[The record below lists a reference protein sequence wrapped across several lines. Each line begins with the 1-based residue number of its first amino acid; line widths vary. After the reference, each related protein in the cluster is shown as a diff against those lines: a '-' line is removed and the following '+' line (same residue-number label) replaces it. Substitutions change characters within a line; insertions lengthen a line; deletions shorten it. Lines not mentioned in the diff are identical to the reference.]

1 MIRYTAFCKI
11 VELGSF
17 TRAAEVLGYTQA
29 AISQMVRSLEAE
41 LKLTL
46 LTRTRSGVKLTQEG
60 TMMYPFIQKTVA
72 CQRAMADKAREIYDL
87 GAGEI
92 RIGTF
97 SSISQHWLPLLIKK
111 FKDQYPNILF
121 RLYQGDYTT
130 MGDWLRSGY
139 IDFCFADLA
148 AIPGF
153 STITLAKDS
162 FLAVL
167 PVDHPLSRHSLAP
180 LSTLASEPLI
190 AAEEGNISTVL
201 AAFESVGKKPRIEY
215 AVHDDYTILAMV
227 EQGLGYSILPAM
239 VLDRTN
245 YAFSAIPTTPTII
258 RQIGVAYRD
267 IELMPVATRQF
278 MKFMNE
284 SLDDLVK
291 GHYIPAK

>member
-46 LTRTRSGVKLTQEG
+46 LTRTRSGIRLTPEG
-60 TMMYPFIQKTVA
+60 ELVYPFIQKTVA
-72 CQRAMADKAREIYDL
+72 CERALADKAREIYDL

-97 SSISQHWLPLLIKK
+97 SSISQHWLPSLIKRFNQK
-111 FKDQYPNILF
+111 YPNILF

-153 STITLAKDS
+153 NTITLAKDS
-162 FLAVL
+162 F
-167 PVDHPLSRHSLAP
+167 
-180 LSTLASEPLI
+180 
-190 AAEEGNISTVL
+190 
-201 AAFESVGKKPRIEY
+201 
-215 AVHDDYTILAMV
+215 
-227 EQGLGYSILPAM
+227 
-239 VLDRTN
+239 
-245 YAFSAIPTTPTII
+245 
-258 RQIGVAYRD
+258 
-267 IELMPVATRQF
+267 
-278 MKFMNE
+278 
-284 SLDDLVK
+284 
-291 GHYIPAK
+291 

>member
-29 AISQMVRSLEAE
+29 AINQMVRSLEAE

-46 LTRTRSGVKLTQEG
+46 LNRTRSGIRLTPEG
-60 TMMYPFIQKTVA
+60 ELIYPYIQKTVA
-72 CQRAMADKAREIYDL
+72 CERALADKAREIYDL

-97 SSISQHWLPLLIKK
+97 SSISQHWLPSLIKRFNQK
-111 FKDQYPNILF
+111 YPNILF

-153 STITLAKDS
+153 NTITLAKDS

-167 PVDHPLSRHSLAP
+167 PVDHPLAKHPMVP
-180 LSTLASEPLI
+180 LSSLTSEPLI
-190 AAEEGNISTVL
+190 AAEEGNVSTVL
-201 AAFESVGKKPRIEY
+201 AAFESIGQKPHIQY

-245 YAFSAIPTTPTII
+245 YAFRAVPTTPAII

-267 IELMPVATRQF
+267 IEMMPMATQHF
-278 MKFMNE
+278 MKFMND
-284 SLDDLVK
+284 SLDELVC
-291 GHYIPAK
+291 GHYTPIK